1 LKPIYYGIL
10 AIALFCVG
18 QIVYGSNATPVI
30 NTFNCFSSAG
40 GKICAPTS
48 HSTIKV
54 VGAVNTPGSKTIT
67 ITPASIGAVQ
77 VAYTSMG
84 GGRAT
89 VNQVQANILSVY
101 NSATAPTT
109 TGSHNPLWCD
119 TSTSP
124 PTLRIRNGAD
134 TGWIP
139 IGTLTD
145 SGLVFWATN
154 AANATLAANSTLAG
168 GFAPSTRPGASQ
180 IPVNG
185 PDGRSPFANYSA
197 PFVNYTTHGLKVP
210 TPPASDSSRYAVN
223 SYFVGRAITN
233 NLPTWST
240 PTFSAGNFIGSGNT
254 WTVVSGNV
262 AYSRYSIV
270 GKRMHWVLSITGTS
284 VTSGGNA
291 LVLTIPNGAKE
302 VTNSYIGS
310 FVYSDNGTYGQ
321 GIIAGNGNGSSY
333 MGLFKNYA
341 STTWAASTGNTSI
354 LLNIEFEIQ

>member
-18 QIVYGSNATPVI
+18 QIVYGSNATPII

-54 VGAVNTPGSKTIT
+54 VGAVNTPGSKTIM

-109 TGSHNPLWCD
+109 TAPHNPLWCD

-124 PTLRIRNGAD
+124 PTLRIRNGAN

-210 TPPASDSSRYAVN
+210 TPPA
-223 SYFVGRAITN
+223 
-233 NLPTWST
+233 
-240 PTFSAGNFIGSGNT
+240 
-254 WTVVSGNV
+254 
-262 AYSRYSIV
+262 
-270 GKRMHWVLSITGTS
+270 
-284 VTSGGNA
+284 
-291 LVLTIPNGAKE
+291 
-302 VTNSYIGS
+302 
-310 FVYSDNGTYGQ
+310 
-321 GIIAGNGNGSSY
+321 
-333 MGLFKNYA
+333 
-341 STTWAASTGNTSI
+341 
-354 LLNIEFEIQ
+354 